1 MAMDTAAA
9 LDFEEERPRI
19 ELDTNEGATPS
30 GRGAPPAGVSSA
42 TVERDSNGGLAEALP
57 VGSVYPP
64 PVETSVGYQSQVD
77 YSHPSNAYLHSG
89 QVGNGQ
95 PAAYNPSAQ
104 PYPVQSQMYT
114 APEYQAQF
122 LAQGNV
128 WQPDGA
134 MNEAQAGQPM
144 DLLTA
149 KLMEEEGRR
158 MRRGGAQG
166 PQLVEVRQQHHLLA
180 LSVVS
185 FIFLAEVF
193 GVLNSNNVVIEA
205 FQGTLRR
212 WGVVG
217 NYSPLFKQLLK
228 RDRAFVF

>member
-1 MAMDTAAA
+1 MINVLTHHLLRRLQGRKADPPEGGAAEKPSKSSFASFLPPPKNSLGAGNILGGGASGGRKMAMDTAAA

-30 GRGAPPAGVSSA
+30 GRGAPPPGVSLA
-42 TVERDSNGGLAEALP
+42 AVERDSNGGLADELP
-57 VGSVYPP
+57 VGSVHPP
-64 PVETSVGYQSQVD
+64 AVETSVGYQSQVD

-122 LAQGNV
+122 SAQANV

-134 MNEAQAGQPM
+134 TNAAQAGQPM

-166 PQLVEVRQQHHLLA
+166 PQLVEVR
-180 LSVVS
+180 
-185 FIFLAEVF
+185 
-193 GVLNSNNVVIEA
+193 
-205 FQGTLRR
+205 
-212 WGVVG
+212 
-217 NYSPLFKQLLK
+217 
-228 RDRAFVF
+228 